1 MKKKI
6 KIIFVIILIIIFILA
21 FSTVAYIAPYLLPF
35 EVLESMRSLRDFLQ
49 EFTRV
54 SERNIGVSL
63 KAEIHDNNFKV
74 EEFVTGLK
82 QPTQIAFIGND
93 LLVLEKNT
101 GKVRLVR
108 DGIVQTES
116 VLDVEVGANN
126 ESGLL
131 GIVSVDS
138 FVYLYFT
145 ESEEDGKQ
153 SFANNVYRYT
163 WDGIALNN
171 PLLLNTF
178 SSQSPW
184 HNGGGITANKEGNV
198 FLIIGDQIGE
208 GKNSKTAYTI
218 LQNYDNG
225 TIDDS
230 GVIVN
235 IGLDSNV
242 KQPKLAQDPLSHY
255 YAVGIRNSFGLA
267 IDPITGNMW
276 DTENGQDDYDEI
288 NLVPPK
294 FNSGWAVVMGPATE
308 EQILKIPPLGDF
320 QYSDPEFSWE
330 KTVSP
335 TGITFL
341 NSDLFFKYKNDMLV
355 GTCNT
360 GQLFKFK
367 LNEERNQLVFATSHL
382 QDHIANFITLENEQ
396 KDFETLD
403 EIIFG
408 SGFGCITD
416 VEMGS
421 DGLLYVV
428 SISDNTIYKIL
439 PK

>member
-1 MKKKI
+1 M
-6 KIIFVIILIIIFILA
+6 A

-163 WDGIALNN
+163 WD
-171 PLLLNTF
+171 
-178 SSQSPW
+178 
-184 HNGGGITANKEGNV
+184 
-198 FLIIGDQIGE
+198 
-208 GKNSKTAYTI
+208 
-218 LQNYDNG
+218 
-225 TIDDS
+225 
-230 GVIVN
+230 
-235 IGLDSNV
+235 
-242 KQPKLAQDPLSHY
+242 
-255 YAVGIRNSFGLA
+255 
-267 IDPITGNMW
+267 
-276 DTENGQDDYDEI
+276 
-288 NLVPPK
+288 
-294 FNSGWAVVMGPATE
+294 
-308 EQILKIPPLGDF
+308 
-320 QYSDPEFSWE
+320 
-330 KTVSP
+330 
-335 TGITFL
+335 
-341 NSDLFFKYKNDMLV
+341 
-355 GTCNT
+355 
-360 GQLFKFK
+360 
-367 LNEERNQLVFATSHL
+367 
-382 QDHIANFITLENEQ
+382 
-396 KDFETLD
+396 
-403 EIIFG
+403 
-408 SGFGCITD
+408 
-416 VEMGS
+416 
-421 DGLLYVV
+421 
-428 SISDNTIYKIL
+428 
-439 PK
+439 